1 MSSLARVTSMSLDK
15 EIVQDFV
22 DESKSLIE
30 DLILLLE
37 SLEGQFG
44 RVHELEDYGNR
55 IDRIMGGA
63 KSLALMAD
71 ATHPLHIV
79 ADYTALCKAVGYKAS
94 QIKKNEK
101 FFDICVALLLD
112 ATETLDQMLG
122 HMDKSGDDLKKSLS
136 HTFLERV
143 RWVSSQFSDEFRGS
157 VDAGKKQSQ
166 KMSQDDIDELMK
178 KLGL

>member
-1 MSSLARVTSMSLDK
+1 MPSIARVISMSLDK

-37 SLEGQFG
+37 SLEGHFK
-44 RVHELEDYGNR
+44 RVQELEDYGNR

-63 KSLALMAD
+63 KSLALLAD
-71 ATHPLHIV
+71 QNHPLHLV

-94 QIKKNEK
+94 QIKDNEK

-122 HMDKSGDDLKKSLS
+122 HMDQSAEELKKSLS

-143 RWVSSQFSDEFRGS
+143 RWVSQQFSDEFRGS
-157 VDAGKKQSQ
+157 VDAQNKESQ